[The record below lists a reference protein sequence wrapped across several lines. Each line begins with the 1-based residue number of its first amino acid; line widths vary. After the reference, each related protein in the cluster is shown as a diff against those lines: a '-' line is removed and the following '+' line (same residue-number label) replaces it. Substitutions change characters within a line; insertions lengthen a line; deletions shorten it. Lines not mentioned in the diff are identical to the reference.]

1 MGTYNSKNGETIMDT
16 SEIVCAGILVVF
28 MLWGT
33 YLAAMSNH
41 PLVGMDETDVD

>member
-1 MGTYNSKNGETIMDT
+1 MEN
-16 SEIVCAGILVVF
+16 SEIICIGLLVAFV
-28 MLWGT
+28 LWGT